1 MLLDVAS
8 VLSSLIDREWRP
20 IRIEFLTLQDKPN
33 SHAWG
38 AQSPTQ
44 YFPFLPGLW
53 NRVTPPRLH
62 STTTLHPHVALILDF
77 VQKRV
82 KVKRSSWTSSKRGES
97 KVHSP
102 VQSSTLLTDYHI
114 SQHVAST
121 FKRLTK
127 LPHISSLC
135 HFTKLTGSP
144 SQVTTVDPVYK
155 PYYFNV
161 VVEHF
166 RACNLASSRNYST
179 FTDPN

>member
-53 NRVTPPRLH
+53 NKVTPLDYIVRLLY
-62 STTTLHPHVALILDF
+62 TRMLRILDF

-155 PYYFNV
+155 PYYFKV

>member
-1 MLLDVAS
+1 MQHFSFLS
-8 VLSSLIDREWRP
+8 VLW
-20 IRIEFLTLQDKPN
+20 IRLTP
-33 SHAWG
+33 
-38 AQSPTQ
+38 
-44 YFPFLPGLW
+44 
-53 NRVTPPRLH
+53 
-62 STTTLHPHVALILDF
+62 STTEYGYSAPACCAHPVLHP
-77 VQKRV
+77 KE
-82 KVKRSSWTSSKRGES
+82 GEG

-144 SQVTTVDPVYK
+144 SQVTTVDPIYK
-155 PYYFNV
+155 PYYFEV

>member
-53 NRVTPPRLH
+53 NRVTPLDYIVRLLY
-62 STTTLHPHVALILDF
+62 TRMLRILDF

-144 SQVTTVDPVYK
+144 SQVTTVDPIYK